1 MRDLDPLK
9 WWLPLT
15 LIVVSQDATPLP
27 DELILNCL
35 AQCFLDRRNE
45 EKIAGLMHG
54 CIHRIPVAAVISL
67 IESLRGLPN
76 PNRTPM
82 LVGLNVH
89 AGLVWESSPSLRQ
102 L

>member
-9 WWLPLT
+9 WWFLLA
-15 LIVVSQDATPLP
+15 LIVVSQDTTPLP
-27 DELILNCL
+27 DEFILDCL
-35 AQCFLDRRNE
+35 AQCFLDWRNE
-45 EKIAGLMHG
+45 ENIAGLMHG

-67 IESLRGLPN
+67 IESLRGLPD

-82 LVGLNVH
+82 LVGLNIH
-89 AGLVWESSPSLRQ
+89 TGLVWERSPSLRQ